1 MSALA
6 PQAVLWDMDGTIVD
20 TEPYWLAAEAALVVE
35 FGGTWSHEQAMQL
48 VGSGLEDAARVF
60 QEHGV
65 RMGIREIIDHLTDG
79 VMRRVA
85 AEGPIFR
92 PGALPLLRS
101 IRDAGVPTALVTMS
115 MRSMADGIVDLIDF
129 EAFDLVLGGDDVPR
143 PKPFP
148 DPYLHAAQALGV
160 DIARCVVIEDSPTGM
175 RSAIASGAATVGVSH
190 MVSLEGTGAHVL
202 WPSLAGRGIDDLSAV
217 LADFTAKRAQ
227 RK

>member
-1 MSALA
+1 
-6 PQAVLWDMDGTIVD
+6 MDGTIVD

-35 FGGTWSHEQAMQL
+35 FGGTWSTEQAMQL

-65 RMGIREIIDHLTDG
+65 RLGIREIIDHLTDG

-85 AEGPIFR
+85 TEGPIFR
-92 PGALPLLRS
+92 PGALELLREV
-101 IRDAGVPTALVTMS
+101 RDAGIPTALVTMS
-115 MRSMADGIVDLIDF
+115 MRTMADGIAELIDF
-129 EAFDLVLGGDDVPR
+129 DAFDLVLGGDDVPR

-148 DPYLHAAQALGV
+148 DPYLRAAEMLGV

-202 WPSLAGRGIDDLSAV
+202 WPTLAGRSVDDLSAV
-217 LADFTAKRAQ
+217 LANFTAQREQ